1 MAKTGDAS
9 ELEMAKTGGDAE
21 EGAPAEE
28 EAPKVLS
35 LPVSGRGA
43 HHVTLPSWVPEGVFD
58 AAVEADQF
66 RGFNGVRTNAASAKL
81 ELDADQKLVAKH
93 DEEITLEDRGSTA
106 ITMFGSLA
114 ALVVFLLFVIMI
126 CVGWSTQEPVI
137 DELEV
142 ETFGARYAMRA
153 RARARRRA
161 AYAAEQP
168 RALVGRLAPNSN
180 IRCQVRNAGHRHHD
194 RLRG

>member
-21 EGAPAEE
+21 EGAPAE

-142 ETFGARYAMRA
+142 ETFDARYAMRA